1 MTRGENGTAPERA
14 AAELASASKVVND
27 LAAAERD
34 MVRQPAEGERG
45 RAIEHEEHAHTRT
58 IQKER

>member
-1 MTRGENGTAPERA
+1 MSE
-14 AAELASASKVVND
+14 

-34 MVRQPAEGERG
+34 MVRQPAEVDRG
-45 RAIEHEEHAHTRT
+45 RAIEHEERVHTRT